1 MKKQRPFFKK
11 PLFIV
16 VAACLCA
23 VIAIF
28 SWNRYN
34 RQSKF
39 EKEQNTKTVLVVRRD
54 VRRDLLLTGKILP
67 SSSIAVYSPVSGQ
80 LKQIHVQE
88 GQRVIDGQLLFA
100 VLQDTSGQKE
110 LEARQSEVQ
119 RTRIELQ
126 AAEENLERRKN
137 VKDLFSQAENEK
149 AENDFDRAQ
158 LAYNTAREQLNLLE
172 NSLGLSGSAGTSRKS
187 RKGID
192 SRTSIIFV
200 KAPKKG
206 VVTFLNKAVGES
218 VMATTESAEATGREV
233 LIVSDIEQMMVRSRI
248 LESDL
253 AIVKTGQP
261 VQIKLDAFPEKSYRG
276 KVSRISQQGVE
287 DKAGGYTY
295 FVTDILIENPDQD
308 VRAQMNAS
316 VELIAAERK
325 DVLAL
330 PANAVAT
337 LSGNSVVELP
347 RQSSN
352 SPARYKS
359 IKTGITTDLWV
370 EIEGDDLKVGDKVLE
385 IDFARLD
392 LKKLAEGRLGDGAV
406 SESTSTINKK

>member
-1 MKKQRPFFKK
+1 M
-11 PLFIV
+11 FIII
-16 VAACLCA
+16 AASLCA
-23 VIAIF
+23 IIAIF
-28 SWNRYN
+28 SWTRYN
-34 RQSKF
+34 RLAKF
-39 EKEQNTKTVLVVRRD
+39 EKDQNAKTVSVVRRD
-54 VRRDLLLTGKILP
+54 IRRDLLLTGKILP

-88 GQRVIDGQLLFA
+88 GQRVNDGQLLFA

-119 RTRIELQ
+119 RTRLELQ

-137 VKDLFSQAENEK
+137 VKDLFSQVENEK
-149 AENDFDRAQ
+149 AENDFERAQ
-158 LAYNTAREQLNLLE
+158 LAHNTAREQLNLLE
-172 NSLGLSGSAGTSRKS
+172 NSLGLSGGTNPIRKTK
-187 RKGID
+187 KGVV

-200 KAPKKG
+200 KAPKRG

-233 LIVSDIEQMMVRSRI
+233 LILSDTEQMMVRSKI

-276 KVSRISQQGVE
+276 KVNRISQQGIE

-316 VELIAAERK
+316 VELVAAERK

-347 RQSSN
+347 RTSPS
-352 SPARYKS
+352 SPAQYKS
-359 IKTGITTDLWV
+359 IKTGIMTDLWV
-370 EIEGDDLKVGDKVLE
+370 EIESNELKVGDKVLE

-392 LKKLAEGRLGDGAV
+392 LKKLAEGHLGEGP
-406 SESTSTINKK
+406 SGESTSSIKKK